1 MRSAAPYSWSIS
13 GIASRSKRAA
23 RSSAVS
29 AGAPA
34 GCAPSMRSST
44 AFVSAAL
51 LSAAVSAAR
60 AASAV
65 CSVPGTALL
74 SRRVARTATSG
85 TATPVAT
92 A

>member
-1 MRSAAPYSWSIS
+1 MRSAAPYSWSIN
-13 GIASRSKRAA
+13 GMASRSKRAA

-29 AGAPA
+29 SDPTA
-34 GCAPSMRSST
+34 GCPPSALWSTVLSSSW
-44 AFVSAAL
+44 VST
-51 LSAAVSAAR
+51 
-60 AASAV
+60 ASAV

-85 TATPVAT
+85 TVTPVAT